1 MADKQF
7 LKFHN
12 KQGRVIGVMNQAT
25 ARLASLADI
34 FLFDPFFL
42 PFSPTGDPGPSLY

>member
-1 MADKQF
+1 MVDKQF

-34 FLFDPFFL
+34 FPI
-42 PFSPTGDPGPSLY
+42 